1 MKTTIKPNLEFVLE
15 LFSLPMKLFY
25 TIVTNRYVSIILAA
39 IAGAYLLTSCISQK
53 RVDKICETCPKETI
67 IKHDTIE
74 RTITEY
80 VKVDP
85 LLDSLLFVSSWNP
98 EKETDTIYIEDSHWK
113 GLFYVSTGKL
123 TAQINY
129 LSDSLLM
136 LKQSTTTS
144 VNASEIKTIE
154 KKIYIDKPIR
164 DKWYMF
170 YAKFTWFAI
179 IITLI
184 LLVCWIIAKWNS
196 LKLKWLSFMNRN

>member
-1 MKTTIKPNLEFVLE
+1 MNPKQTAYQQRKFDNRNQ
-15 LFSLPMKLFY
+15 
-25 TIVTNRYVSIILAA
+25 IVFIIAA
-39 IAGAYLLTSCISQK
+39 ILILVLIISGATSCVTQK
-53 RVDKICETCPKETI
+53 QVDKICQTCPKETI

-80 VKVDP
+80 VKTDP

-98 EKETDTIYIEDSHWK
+98 EKEKDTVYIEDTHWR

-144 VNASEIKTIE
+144 VNASEIKTVE
-154 KKIYIDKPIR
+154 KKVFVDKPIR
-164 DKWYMF
+164 DKWYKF
-170 YAKFTWFAI
+170 YCKFTWIAI
-179 IITLI
+179 IFI
-184 LLVCWIIAKWNS
+184 LVIIALWS
-196 LKLKWLSFMNRN
+196 LWKYGQLQIKWLAFKNRF